1 MEKIRET
8 SPLRFVY
15 DDRIVSEQLGSRRR
29 HAVLFYE
36 EPEYAAQICFG
47 FVLAGL
53 DRRRSCGYV
62 SKDPVEYVRNE
73 MMAAGAL
80 DYEQLVR
87 EGILK
92 VEQFAD
98 LYDYPGGAKKGLE
111 EVAARLGWNTGTR
124 AGTGIGKGEDGA
136 EAKKTRAEYIRLQAK
151 NQDRAIVLDRTV
163 LKSLHKVRLSEEV
176 KANMSLEKKHHTNF
190 HMFAQTS
197 LLVSYPVC
205 NILATAKSQSGVY
218 SDWMDILVRK
228 YDTVIYAFSST
239 DGGIALNLA

>member
-1 MEKIRET
+1 MEKIQET

-15 DDRIVSEQLGSRRR
+15 NDKIVSENIDSRRR

-53 DRRRSCGYV
+53 DARNSCGYV

-73 MMAAGAL
+73 MMAVGAL
-80 DYEQLVR
+80 DYEQLVK

-111 EVAARLGWNTGTR
+111 EIAARLSWNTGT
-124 AGTGIGKGEDGA
+124 GKGGNGA
-136 EAKKTRAEYIRLQAK
+136 AARKTRAEYIRLQAK
-151 NQDRAIVLDRTV
+151 NQDRAIVLDREV
-163 LKSLHKVRLSEEV
+163 LKCLHKVRLSEEV

-197 LLVSYPVC
+197 LLVSYPVR
-205 NILATAKSQSGVY
+205 NILATAKGQSEIY
-218 SDWMDILVRK
+218 SDWMNVLIRK
-228 YDTVIYAFSST
+228 YDTVIYAFSSM